1 MKRVIYA
8 DRTLSNQIIAELK
21 QVGIPKKSYKI
32 KTDIYSIHITVT
44 DPYVSLEDVRSVVYK
59 YENIHYDEYNGEI
72 LQGGNTFVFVEYSDN
87 AFDTV
92 IPEYMSDATAAYDY
106 FQGDYPRN
114 TYVIDTANGEVY
126 VIGFDGSRGDVELY
140 VKSDNRESASSY
152 PIHVTDDA
160 HMKDVAIKAIATW
173 IARFDLHG
181 TFRSRV

>member
-21 QVGIPKKSYKI
+21 QAGIPKKSYKI
-32 KTDIYSIHITVT
+32 KTDINSINITVT
-44 DPYVSLEDVRSVVYK
+44 DPYVSLEDVGSVVYK
-59 YENIHYDEYNGEI
+59 YKSIDYDERGEI
-72 LQGGNTFVFVEYSDN
+72 LQGGNTFVFVKYSDN

-92 IPEYMSDATAAYDY
+92 IPEYMSDATAAYEY

-140 VKSDNRESASSY
+140 VKSDNRGSASSY
-152 PIHVTDDA
+152 PIYVTDDA